1 MLRIQHLLCL
11 GGTSSRCG
19 EVEVCFFR
27 ERRMDS
33 LLMGSSNSTFI
44 RSSRRQIVQRLC
56 PSGADPQAISIIF
69 ASVLPSTFRRALS
82 ELIFLLIFKAA
93 SIPSEAKSFTV
104 LAIVARLTLHADI
117 H

>member
-11 GGTSSRCG
+11 GGTSSCYG

-44 RSSRRQIVQRLC
+44 RSSRRRIVQRLC
-56 PSGADPQAISIIF
+56 PSGAGPQAISIFRPAIYF
-69 ASVLPSTFRRALS
+69 PAGMIGIDISVDF
-82 ELIFLLIFKAA
+82 
-93 SIPSEAKSFTV
+93 
-104 LAIVARLTLHADI
+104 
-117 H
+117 